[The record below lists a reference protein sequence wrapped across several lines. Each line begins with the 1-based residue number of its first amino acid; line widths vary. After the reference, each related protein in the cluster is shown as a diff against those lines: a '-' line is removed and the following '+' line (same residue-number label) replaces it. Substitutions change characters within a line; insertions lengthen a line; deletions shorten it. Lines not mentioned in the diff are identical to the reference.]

1 MGCIKGLLWPN
12 FEGFLFLLS
21 GLAGT
26 SGAELNGILG
36 ESVTFQVKTSPP
48 FEAISWNKIVNA
60 NSRNIALV
68 RFEPCSIVF
77 LHPEFQ
83 RRVNISRDC
92 RELHLSHLKKEDAGR
107 YTAGIVLQTS
117 KSVDESFDLRLFSKY
132 PSHKFLESLL
142 CPGRCGKV
150 GEISVGRWRAIR
162 SGNQA
167 ISCTFFP
174 LEGGLWES
182 ITAPFRLP
190 STWGT
195 GWTGPGQKWVPM
207 GMKREMRLES
217 PENQFRILSVSLV
230 GLAGPTNSLGKSQGV
245 FGGEPGASSSCPQSM
260 VWYKQGLE
268 EGRE

>member
-1 MGCIKGLLWPN
+1 
-12 FEGFLFLLS
+12 
-21 GLAGT
+21 T

-142 CPGRCGKV
+142 CPGRCGKLKV
-150 GEISVGRWRAIR
+150 TCTPGGAGNGTWQLNCSTGTWEDRVNIRWTSSAK
-162 SGNQA
+162 S
-167 ISCTFFP
+167 
-174 LEGGLWES
+174 
-182 ITAPFRLP
+182 
-190 STWGT
+190 
-195 GWTGPGQKWVPM
+195 TGPTPGSSVIQFASQD
-207 GMKREMRLES
+207 LNATCTA
-217 PENQFRILSVSLV
+217 ENPVSRASRTVSL
-230 GLAGPTNSLGKSQGV
+230 
-245 FGGEPGASSSCPQSM
+245 
-260 VWYKQGLE
+260 KQA
-268 EGRE
+268 